1 MKGVVALMERRI
13 ELNFLLDFYGPLL
26 TESRARVMRLYCEED
41 LSLQEIADSM
51 GITRQAVHDAI
62 GRASEQLEQYERKLG
77 MAQRYKDIH
86 AATRDAMEHLKGVR
100 TTNDTHKALERAL
113 ESLDRIEW
121 IEG

>member
-1 MKGVVALMERRI
+1 MERRI

-26 TESRARVMRLYCEED
+26 TESRAQVMRLYCEED

-62 GRASEQLEQYERKLG
+62 GRAQVQLEQYEHKLG

-86 AATRDAMEHLKGVR
+86 AATREAMEQLRGVR
-100 TTNDTHKALERAL
+100 TTDGTQTALERAL
-113 ESLDRIEW
+113 ESLSRIEW

>member
-1 MKGVVALMERRI
+1 MRGVVVPVERRI

-26 TESRARVMRLYCEED
+26 TDSRAQLMRLYCEED

-62 GRASEQLEQYERKLG
+62 GRATDQLEQYERKLG

-86 AATRDAMEHLKGVR
+86 AATREAMEQLRGVR
-100 TTNDTHKALERAL
+100 TTGGTHQALERAL
-113 ESLDRIEW
+113 ESLSRIEW